1 MQDRTV
7 HRKKVL
13 GLMTYAV
20 FLNLLRMQP
29 SAGKCGLH
37 GPARVLHE
45 QAPDSQQWIDEEETS
60 RERPPPPFDEAWQTH
75 RPADPADALAGT
87 LGKREAERES
97 LERTGGI
104 GLGGE
109 DPREHRIRGAGDV
122 GARGQ
127 LARRRRERRAE
138 ELVREPQA
146 DTDAARATE
155 RPRAIAKT

>member
-37 GPARVLHE
+37 GPPRVLHE
-45 QAPDSQQWIDEEETS
+45 HAPDSQQWIDEEEPP
-60 RERPPPPFDEAWQTH
+60 RELPPPPFGEAWQTH
-75 RPADPADALAGT
+75 RPADPAAALASA

-104 GLGGE
+104 GLGDE
-109 DPREHRIRGAGDV
+109 DPREHPIRDACDV
-122 GARGQ
+122 RARG
-127 LARRRRERRAE
+127 
-138 ELVREPQA
+138 
-146 DTDAARATE
+146 
-155 RPRAIAKT
+155 